1 MAERKITIY
10 DVAEKSGVSPA
21 TVSRVLNEPDKVAA
35 DKKSRVLEAIKELDF
50 VPKAAAVVAARKL
63 YKKIC
68 VVAPFF
74 GQSSFMERL
83 RGIESVLDNMRFEIV
98 IYSIQNG
105 EDLKSYIRT
114 ITTTNFTDG
123 LILLSLRPDADSM
136 ELLRK
141 ARFPVCFVE
150 NFVDGF
156 DNVVIQNDTGGWKA
170 GEYLYAKGCRR
181 PAFVGEK
188 SDKSHNVPATDDR
201 LRGFRSFF
209 SEKNIDIPEERICV
223 GEFMEGGFD
232 GKINS
237 FLDGGNLPDCV
248 FCSSDLVAVKF
259 VSMAVSKGIK
269 IPEEMKVLGFDDI
282 DISKYMGLSS
292 VSQSLDESGK
302 MAAEC
307 VLNRLRNGGKSN
319 FSVMVPIN
327 VVERKTT

>member
-1 MAERKITIY
+1 MAEKKVTIY
-10 DVAEKSGVSPA
+10 DVAKLSGVSPA

-35 DKKSRVLEAIKELDF
+35 DKKGKVLAAIKDLDF

-74 GQSSFMERL
+74 GQSSFMARL
-83 RGIESVLDNMRFEIV
+83 RGIESVLDELRFEIV
-98 IYSIQNG
+98 IYSIQT
-105 EDLKSYIRT
+105 EDDLRDYIRT

-123 LILLSLRPDADSM
+123 LILLSLRPDEESLA
-136 ELLRK
+136 LLRK
-141 ARFPVCFVE
+141 AKFPVCFVE
-150 NFVDGF
+150 NFVEGF
-156 DNVVIQNDTGGWKA
+156 DNVVIQNEVGGWKA
-170 GEYLYAKGCRR
+170 GDYLYSRDCRK

-201 LRGFRSFF
+201 LRGFVNFF
-209 SEKNIDIPEERICV
+209 SSKGIEIPEKRICL
-223 GEFMEGGFD
+223 GEFMDSEFD
-232 GKINS
+232 KAVEA
-237 FLDGGNLPDCV
+237 FLDSGDLPDCV

-259 VSMAVSKGIK
+259 MSMAVERGIK
-269 IPEEMKVLGFDDI
+269 IPDDMKVLGFDDI

-292 VSQSLDESGK
+292 VSQALDESGR

-319 FSVMVPIN
+319 FSVTVPIN